1 MNKKD
6 GIYWGD
12 RYRIQRAE
20 EIRERMA
27 TSKLHNSKRG
37 KIW

>member
-12 RYRIQRAE
+12 WYRIQRAE
-20 EIRERMA
+20 ETRKKYEKLGVVHER
-27 TSKLHNSKRG
+27 
-37 KIW
+37 

>member
-12 RYRIQRAE
+12 WYRIQRAE

-27 TSKLHNSKRG
+27 KSSSKKG
-37 KIW
+37 KY